1 MSGSVSANTLQEFL
15 VSIRYSVD
23 AASQNNFLKGLER
36 AALGTKGLAV
46 EIAALVTGIAVLSE
60 RLAEAGEKLYWM
72 SQRLG
77 SSVKDITDFTFAMS
91 NLGMSSEQAAELLE
105 QFSDW
110 TQRMGPA
117 ANSFLRML
125 GVTAEDSVGQFDL
138 GEAFRKLGG
147 TRENQFGNAAQRQQ
161 FAVALAWAA
170 TIPGM
175 TKQMML
181 DLTSRDWERFIEL
194 QDRVR
199 ESIGLNKAAMDAYAK
214 SGMLVKTAWRE
225 LGMEME
231 ALRTKFAL
239 TFNIGMLPQLQ
250 KLSEII
256 QRNMPLITRI
266 LEAFAKA
273 LTLITAIAVSAVDG
287 LSRLAEGFAAVFDG
301 LDKGIHYLEQFAP
314 GLDIAK
320 DALIGFGLAMMASP
334 IGRLITL
341 VAYLLALL
349 DDYSAYESGGKSA
362 LNWKW
367 LDDLSGKADD
377 LTGIHHTLEGIFAVL
392 SAIALLR
399 FGGLFPLLR
408 ALGLWR
414 ALPALATA
422 AGAAGA
428 GAAGAGAAG
437 AGAVGAAGAGVG
449 AGLMRSGFIAAMA
462 IAIADAFW
470 EKAKELGWDPG
481 ASGHSPVKLGEEWGQ
496 ATRAWIRKQL
506 GLPPETSADG
516 AGGTMPPHTG
526 SGPPPLVNESALP
539 ESRGDYGTRAN
550 NPGNMNYAE
559 WERAAGRFQY
569 NDAQTGAQHTMAVF
583 STMQEGI
590 AATVDLLG
598 RNQDAHGKTL
608 AGAFRGYA
616 EKPYFADIAKSLG
629 IEINDRFDI
638 RTADPNIVAR
648 LLEAQYS
655 HEGRS
660 ISSGAVNRG
669 LINQGIALSRTPQ
682 EQRPRG
688 PQATPAAPA
697 TPATPVVPPVPT
709 APTAPSAP
717 GVPAVPP
724 VPQAPPAAS
733 AGGVLEHLKQ
743 WSLDTFYHPAAAAG
757 IDHATK
763 PGVLLPAD
771 ARSGARSGDGGGGK
785 SVTINQQTTV
795 QVPPGPDAAATA
807 AHVAGAQGRVNEN
820 LVRNSAG
827 VIR

>member
-1 MSGSVSANTLQEFL
+1 
-15 VSIRYSVD
+15 
-23 AASQNNFLKGLER
+23 
-36 AALGTKGLAV
+36 
-46 EIAALVTGIAVLSE
+46 
-60 RLAEAGEKLYWM
+60 
-72 SQRLG
+72 
-77 SSVKDITDFTFAMS
+77 
-91 NLGMSSEQAAELLE
+91 
-105 QFSDW
+105 
-110 TQRMGPA
+110 MGPA

-125 GVTAEDSVGQFDL
+125 GVTAEDLVGQFEQL

-175 TKQMML
+175 TKQIML

-239 TFNIGMLPQLQ
+239 SFNTGMLPQLQ

-273 LTLITAIAVSAVDG
+273 LTLITAITVSTVDG

-320 DALIGFGLAMMASP
+320 DALIGFGLALMASP
-334 IGRLITL
+334 IGRFITL

-349 DDYSAYESGGKSA
+349 DDYSAYELGGKSA

-367 LDDLSGKADD
+367 LDDLSGRADD

-414 ALPALATA
+414 ALPAV
-422 AGAAGA
+422 
-428 GAAGAGAAG
+428 
-437 AGAVGAAGAGVG
+437 AGAVGAAGAAGAAGAGVA

-481 ASGHSPVKLGEEWGQ
+481 AKDHSPVGWGEQ
-496 ATRAWIRKQL
+496 AGAWVREHIL
-506 GLPPETSADG
+506 GLPPEHLSPEDWFKKHVLGEPVTEGGGG
-516 AGGTMPPHTG
+516 AGGAGELGGTPLAQVVSKG
-526 SGPPPLVNESALP
+526 EGNYSSVNRGEAGGYRSGTEDLENKTV
-539 ESRGDYGTRAN
+539 
-550 NPGNMNYAE
+550 AE
-559 WERAAGRFQY
+559 VMADQAAHRYNAAGRYQII
-569 NDAQTGAQHTMAVF
+569 AT
-583 STMQEGI
+583 TMQEAVKAMGLKGTEKFDRGMQDRIFSEYLAGQKRPEIRDYLSGKSNDLHAALVAASKEWASIADPDTGRSVYPGQRATTTAAEVTAALNATRAQI
-590 AATVDLLG
+590 AAQHPPAT
-598 RNQDAHGKTL
+598 
-608 AGAFRGYA
+608 
-616 EKPYFADIAKSLG
+616 
-629 IEINDRFDI
+629 
-638 RTADPNIVAR
+638 
-648 LLEAQYS
+648 
-655 HEGRS
+655 
-660 ISSGAVNRG
+660 
-669 LINQGIALSRTPQ
+669 
-682 EQRPRG
+682 
-688 PQATPAAPA
+688 TPAVPA
-697 TPATPVVPPVPT
+697 
-709 APTAPSAP
+709 APTAPPAP

-724 VPQAPPAAS
+724 VPGVPPAAS

-757 IDHATK
+757 IDQATK

-771 ARSGARSGDGGGGK
+771 ARSSAWSGNGGGGK
-785 SVTINQQTTV
+785 SVTLNQQTTV
-795 QVPPGPDAAATA
+795 QVAPGPDAAATA
-807 AHVAGAQGRVNEN
+807 ANVARAQGRVNEN